1 MLSLNTVLLSSPLIL
16 FQAKLLHPVE
26 DFTAQ
31 GSPELPLPRS
41 RSPCLLPPLYLTHSV
56 FPSSCP
62 PFTGEPLLHSP
73 SPLIQALPITVVD
86 HWTVTAKLH
95 LSLAIITQVDQH
107 HHELQVLTAKNNFC
121 RNHREFPPAAA
132 KGKGEGEGGLG
143 MGIGKG
149 KNEILKYGHFHVIK
163 HLRWHLWLTYHVAVR
178 QNDRREFENQ
188 MTKKKGVWIKWQ
200 NFTCLNWRIGGE
212 KQNENRE

>member
-107 HHELQVLTAKNNFC
+107 HHELQVLTAKNIFLPEPSWISPC
-121 RNHREFPPAAA
+121 
-132 KGKGEGEGGLG
+132 GCKGEGRGG
-143 MGIGKG
+143 
-149 KNEILKYGHFHVIK
+149 
-163 HLRWHLWLTYHVAVR
+163 RRVR
-178 QNDRREFENQ
+178 D
-188 MTKKKGVWIKWQ
+188 G
-200 NFTCLNWRIGGE
+200 NWEGE
-212 KQNENRE
+212 KWNFKVWSFACHQTS